1 MSFIVASAPLSSSG
15 GGGGD
20 LPAAG
25 ELIIVSDETIVDFNR
40 LAGALLFR
48 VKNVGP
54 GGAGIAATATVN
66 GVDLFPLDEM
76 IFEAKLDPV
85 TNVFKYLPAF
95 AIVTNGAEI
104 WYYEE
109 R

>member
-1 MSFIVASAPLSSSG
+1 MSYVAASAPLSSSG

-25 ELIIVSDETIVDFNR
+25 ELTIVSDETIVDFNR
-40 LAGALLFR
+40 VAGALLFR

-54 GGAGIAATATVN
+54 GGGGIAATATVN
-66 GVDLFPLDEM
+66 GADLFPLDEM
-76 IFEAKLDPV
+76 LFEAKLDPV

-95 AIVTNGAEI
+95 EIVTNGAEI